1 MRQRIL
7 QATIITV
14 LLAVLMLGIPL
25 AVSWLL
31 VVRSDLN
38 AAAIDIHRHT
48 IVAVDER
55 LSQGQPVDEAMLQE
69 IVESPSF
76 SGQRFRVVVQ
86 VAGQAPVAA
95 GAEAGEHPLTVSGAG
110 LRNETVEVQI
120 PQSEVRSQTA
130 SAWVL
135 IIVAGLAAL
144 SISVSVALW
153 QAQRISAPLARLTR
167 RAEAL
172 GTGRARAP
180 WEASG
185 IAEIDTVAEQ
195 LASSGAMLNERLEAE
210 SALAS
215 DASHQLRTPLTAL
228 SMRLDEILA
237 TSSEEWVREEA
248 RISLEQIDRLTSV
261 VHDLINAPRSSQR
274 RTPGVVELRQVLTQ
288 QSEEWSPAF
297 RAAQRELTIQVPR
310 TAAVWGSVGPLTQVV
325 ATLIENSLAH
335 GGGRTQVKVRRN
347 ERSTVIEVSDQ
358 GAGIDPALGKR
369 VFERAVSGPRSKGTG
384 VGLALARTLVED
396 DGGRLELLAER
407 PATFGVFL
415 ISAPGDEAQEGA
427 FPEPPPAA
435 PVEQGAVLPRR
446 RPARGR
452 GRQSDGQR
460 GDGQR
465 GDGQRG
471 DGPRGDGPRGDGQSG
486 DGQSGDGP
494 SPDGQSGDGTDP
506 TA

>member
-25 AVSWLL
+25 AVSWLII
-31 VVRSDLN
+31 VQRDMS
-38 AAAIDIHRHT
+38 AEAQDIHRHT
-48 IVAVDER
+48 VIAVDQR
-55 LSQGQPVDEAMLQE
+55 LGRGQVIDQAMLQD
-69 IVESPSF
+69 VVDSPAYSR
-76 SGQRFRVVVQ
+76 QRFRVIVEVPGHDP
-86 VAGQAPVAA
+86 VSAGVPSGRNA
-95 GAEAGEHPLTVSGAG
+95 LTVSGAG
-110 LRNETVEVQI
+110 LQHETVTVMI

-135 IIVAGLAAL
+135 IMVAGMAAL

-153 QAQRISAPLARLTR
+153 QAQRISAPLARLER
-167 RAEAL
+167 RAESL
-172 GTGRARAP
+172 GSGRARVP

-195 LASSGAMLNERLEAE
+195 LAHSGALLNERLEAE

-261 VHDLINAPRSSQR
+261 VHDLINAPRASQR
-274 RTPGVVELRQVLTQ
+274 RTPGVVELRSVLTQ

-297 RAAQRELTIQVPR
+297 RAAERQLTIQVPR
-310 TAAVWGSVGPLTQVV
+310 SAAVWGSSGPLTQVV

-347 ERSTVIEVSDQ
+347 DHSTVIEVSDE
-358 GAGIDPALGKR
+358 GEGIDPQLGTR
-369 VFERAVSGPRSKGTG
+369 VFERSVSGASSKGTG

-415 ISAPGDEAQEGA
+415 ISAPGDEGA
-427 FPEPPPAA
+427 SAPLPEPA
-435 PVEQGAVLPRR
+435 PIEQGAVVPRR
-446 RPARGR
+446 R
-452 GRQSDGQR
+452 
-460 GDGQR
+460 
-465 GDGQRG
+465 
-471 DGPRGDGPRGDGQSG
+471 SG
-486 DGQSGDGP
+486 A
-494 SPDGQSGDGTDP
+494 THR
-506 TA
+506 A

>member
-31 VVRSDLN
+31 IVQRDMRTT
-38 AAAIDIHRHT
+38 AEDIRRDAIIAIDQRLSRGE
-48 IVAVDER
+48 AVDE
-55 LSQGQPVDEAMLQE
+55 ATLQE
-69 IVESPSF
+69 IVESPAYAQ
-76 SGQRFRVVVQ
+76 QRFRIEVQ
-86 VAGQAPVAA
+86 VPGKAAVSAGVPA
-95 GAEAGEHPLTVSGAG
+95 GPGALTAVGVG
-110 LRNETVEVQI
+110 LQNETVTVMI

-167 RAEAL
+167 RAESL
-172 GTGRARAP
+172 GTGRTRAP
-180 WEASG
+180 WEPSG
-185 IAEIDTVAEQ
+185 IPEIDTVADQ
-195 LASSGAMLNERLEAE
+195 LAQSGALLNERLEAE

-261 VHDLINAPRSSQR
+261 VHDLINAPRASQR
-274 RTPGVVELRQVLTQ
+274 RTPGVVELRAVLTQ

-335 GGGRTQVKVRRN
+335 GDGRTQVKVRRN
-347 ERSTVIEVSDQ
+347 DRSTVIEVSDE
-358 GAGIDPALGKR
+358 GEGIDPELGKR
-369 VFERAVSGPRSKGTG
+369 VFERSVSGAKSTGTG

-415 ISAPGDEAQEGA
+415 ISAPGDEQAAAPESGA
-427 FPEPPPAA
+427 TA
-435 PVEQGAVLPRR
+435 PVEQGAVVPRR
-446 RPARGR
+446 ARR
-452 GRQSDGQR
+452 RAAS
-460 GDGQR
+460 
-465 GDGQRG
+465 
-471 DGPRGDGPRGDGQSG
+471 
-486 DGQSGDGP
+486 
-494 SPDGQSGDGTDP
+494 
-506 TA
+506 TAASADDAVS